1 MWSLASPGL
10 RRSLTVLAL
19 AGLLAAAGSMTSAAS
34 ASASQASQAK
44 KASKA
49 SKASKSLTVKYK
61 VTGTTLIKSVA
72 ASAPLGPGK
81 LTATVNLTTAK
92 LTADLSLPPAT
103 VSFKEF
109 GIVPVTATVNLVQ
122 DGQTTGQLNASTGAV
137 TTKSKITL
145 QLTSLLI
152 SGLAIP
158 VPATC
163 QSATPAV
170 VKLASQTGFSVTKGG
185 NLAGTYTIP
194 PVANC
199 GELTALLNVIFPGP
213 GNTINLKLGAAQVVG

>member
-1 MWSLASPGL
+1 MWSLASPRL

-19 AGLLAAAGSMTSAAS
+19 AGLLASAGGIASAAS
-34 ASASQASQAK
+34 ASASASPGQAG
-44 KASKA
+44 KASKT
-49 SKASKSLTVKYK
+49 ASKSLTVKYK
-61 VTGTTLIKSVA
+61 VTGTTLIKSVD

-103 VSFKEF
+103 ISFKEF

-122 DGQTTGQLNASTGAV
+122 DGQTTGQLNINTGAV

-145 QLTSLLI
+145 QLTALFI

-163 QSATPAV
+163 QSATPAM
-170 VKLASQTGFSVTKGG
+170 VKLVSQKGFSVTKGG
-185 NLAGTYTIP
+185 PLAGTYTIP

-213 GNTINLKLGAAQVVG
+213 DNTINLKLGAAKVVS

>member
-1 MWSLASPGL
+1 MWSPASPRL
-10 RRSLTVLAL
+10 RHSLTVLTL
-19 AGLLAAAGSMTSAAS
+19 AGLLASAGGIASAAS
-34 ASASQASQAK
+34 ASASASPGQAGN
-44 KASKA
+44 ASKT
-49 SKASKSLTVKYK
+49 ASKSLTVKYK
-61 VTGTTLIKSVA
+61 VTGTTLIKSVD

-103 VSFKEF
+103 ISFKEF

-122 DGQTTGQLNASTGAV
+122 DGQTTGQLNVNTGAV

-145 QLTSLLI
+145 QLTALFI

-163 QSATPAV
+163 QSATPAT
-170 VKLASQTGFSVTKGG
+170 VKLVSQKGFSVTKGG
-185 NLAGTYTIP
+185 PLAGTYTIP

-213 GNTINLKLGAAQVVG
+213 DNTINLKLGAAKVVS

>member
-1 MWSLASPGL
+1 MWSLTSPRL
-10 RRSLTVLAL
+10 RRSLTVLTL
-19 AGLLAAAGSMTSAAS
+19 AGLLASAGGIASAAS
-34 ASASQASQAK
+34 ASAS
-44 KASKA
+44 ASKA
-49 SKASKSLTVKYK
+49 GKASKSLTVKYK
-61 VTGTTLIKSVA
+61 VTGATLIKSVDA
-72 ASAPLGPGK
+72 TAPLGPGK
-81 LTATVNLTTAK
+81 LTATVNLTTAA
-92 LTADLSLPPAT
+92 LTANLSLPAAT
-103 VSFKEF
+103 ISFKEF

-122 DGQTTGQLNASTGAV
+122 DGQTTGQLNTSTGAV
-137 TTKSKITL
+137 KTKSKITL
-145 QLTSLLI
+145 QLTALFI

-170 VKLASQTGFSVTKGG
+170 VKLVSQKGFSVVKGG

-213 GNTINLKLGAAQVVG
+213 GNTINLKLGAAKVVS